1 MHTQIKSIMS
11 HVNNNTSKVKQQK
24 LTKRYKSFGQE
35 KIKINIDSINIII
48 YLTKSCSNDVLKII
62 ALTKLLTYWIID

>member
-24 LTKRYKSFGQE
+24 LTKRYKSFG
-35 KIKINIDSINIII
+35 
-48 YLTKSCSNDVLKII
+48 
-62 ALTKLLTYWIID
+62 